1 MCVCVWGGGGGGGG
15 GGGRVISLWIERNT
29 AFLRAFFFFF

>member
-15 GGGRVISLWIERNT
+15 EGLEHKVNIFVMLFVCLLFSEC
-29 AFLRAFFFFF
+29 